1 MEQNQ
6 TQEEPKREI
15 VNTDLENIAQKLN
28 LIYNHFMYLKIFI
41 DSKDEEFH
49 LVYKEAVQKHNEKI
63 MKNPEMIDAGFDLF
77 TPLQTEKEG
86 EIKSQNKTIILYEDA
101 QKPKKTHTIDFKVV
115 CSAQMVTDIDITS
128 HEEVLY
134 HTGYDMRPRSS
145 LSNTSLRLA
154 NSVGTIDAGYRGH
167 LMGKFD
173 LIDSELLPN
182 TDFTKLGYS
191 LDKYVRLVQICAPNL
206 LPILVKIVD
215 TKEELGIT
223 LRGEGG
229 FGSSGRGTEVLPS
242 LRDTPTL

>member
-1 MEQNQ
+1 M
-6 TQEEPKREI
+6 QEESHREI
-15 VNTDLENIAQKLN
+15 INTDLENIAQKLN
-28 LIYNHFMYLKIFI
+28 LIYNHFMYLRIFI

-49 LVYKEAVQKHNEKI
+49 EVYKEAVTKHNEKI

-77 TPLQTEKEG
+77 TPLQTENE
-86 EIKSQNKTIILYEDA
+86 ETIILYEDA
-101 QKPKKTHTIDFKVV
+101 QKPKKTHTLDFKVV

-128 HEEVLY
+128 QEEVLY

-215 TKEELGIT
+215 TKEELGT
-223 LRGEGG
+223 SLRGEGG
-229 FGSSGRGTEVLPS
+229 FGSSGRGTPYGCPPFRPS
-242 LRDTPTL
+242 VP